1 MDGKNVSNVR
11 FGGSGLSY
19 VDFEKAKAVIIQA
32 PYEGTVTYRKGTQRG
47 PAAILEASANMEFF
61 DEELNIET
69 YKNGIHTLPPIN
81 ISNLS
86 VDNVIEEVY
95 KSVKDVMKAEKL
107 PVLLGGEHSVTI
119 GAVRAAKEAA
129 GDIMVLQLDA
139 HYDLRDE
146 YRGSRNNHAC
156 VARRIQEMAPLV
168 QLGVRSLSKE
178 EKDFLSGENNVVKT
192 ISAYDMLTD
201 QLWDRRMLEVLKDK
215 VYITIDLD
223 VLDPSIMPAVG
234 TPEPGGISWYV
245 LLDILKMV
253 AQNKEIVGFDIVEL
267 APIEGDIAP
276 DFLTSKLI
284 YRLLGYT
291 FFYKNGKKK

>member
-1 MDGKNVSNVR
+1 MSEKAVSNVR
-11 FGGSGLSY
+11 FGGTGLSY

-32 PYEGTVTYRKGTQRG
+32 PYEGTVTYRKGTKFG

-69 YKNGIHTLPPIN
+69 YKSGIHTLMPIN
-81 ISNLS
+81 VSNLS
-86 VDNVIEEVY
+86 VEGVIEEVY

-107 PVLLGGEHSVTI
+107 PVLLGGEHSVTV
-119 GAVRAAKEAA
+119 GAVRAAKEVA

-146 YRGSRNNHAC
+146 YRGSKNNHAC

-168 QLGVRSLSKE
+168 QVGVRSLSKE
-178 EKDFLSGENNVVKT
+178 EKDFLSGANNVVKT

-201 QLWDRRMLEVLKDK
+201 QLWDRRMLDALKDK

-234 TPEPGGISWYV
+234 NQEPGGLSWYV

-253 AQNKEIVGFDIVEL
+253 AQNKEIVGFDVVEL

-284 YRLLGYT
+284 YRILGYT
-291 FFYKNGKKK
+291 FGLFLLP

>member
-61 DEELNIET
+61 DEELNVET
-69 YKNGIHTLPPIN
+69 YKNGIHTLGPIN
-81 ISNLS
+81 TSNLS

-146 YRGSRNNHAC
+146 YRGSKNNHAC

-201 QLWDRRMLEVLKDK
+201 QLWDRRMLEALKDK

-223 VLDPSIMPAVG
+223 VLDPSVMPAVG

-276 DFLTSKLI
+276 DFLASKLI